1 MDDFACHVKVMHTD
15 GDYRFNQEFEVSEYC
30 LAFLW
35 FKQLASF
42 QCYYSVLMTALERAK
57 RSKTYAYLWCL
68 LLIGFFIRVVSILER
83 RPPKRGVC
91 LREVSALERC
101 LP

>member
-30 LAFLW
+30 LAFLL

-42 QCYYSVLMTALERAK
+42 QCYYS
-57 RSKTYAYLWCL
+57 L
-68 LLIGFFIRVVSILER
+68 LVT
-83 RPPKRGVC
+83 VC
-91 LREVSALERC
+91 LRKGEKIEDLCLSLVSTFDRILY
-101 LP
+101 